1 MIHRQRINR
10 LGHEEKLPVINPTN
24 AKIQEATQP
33 GMRYDSFG
41 DSPIL
46 NIPWYSCP
54 SVRCLVENRAHDVV
68 EDDAYSSPLRYML
81 ATYMYLIRYHS
92 LA

>member
-1 MIHRQRINR
+1 MIQHQGINR

-24 AKIQEATQP
+24 AKIQKATQP
-33 GMRYDSFG
+33 GMSYDFFG

-54 SVRCLVENRAHDVV
+54 SVRYLVENRAHDAV

-81 ATYMYLIRYHS
+81 ATYVYLIKYHL